1 MKDEVLPPVTE
12 SNADCCKDFSSYFM
26 ETINKTVKGLTDPS
40 CNKTTLKWSSM
51 GWNAQSYAMN
61 LDNIQDLIFRPILAY
76 IATVSQWGNE
86 ISSWLKLSIGVK
98 KKQPN
103 PATFK
108 L

>member
-1 MKDEVLPPVTE
+1 
-12 SNADCCKDFSSYFM
+12 
-26 ETINKTVKGLTDPS
+26 
-40 CNKTTLKWSSM
+40 M

-98 KKQPN
+98 KKKQPN
-103 PATFK
+103 SATLK